1 MFKYDNTQVN
11 ITIFEYLS
19 VLLFVLLSISMEYTH
34 TTLEPRFSQC
44 QVVYRTDFVR
54 TSQQIRVG
62 RGFPALVAKTG
73 GWDGTSGRVG
83 FGWIQSGSGPLR
95 VGGGAPEGPGE
106 RGESGAQEDENM

>member
-1 MFKYDNTQVN
+1 MILDIKYLTVF
-11 ITIFEYLS
+11 TYLS
-19 VLLFVLLSISMEYTH
+19 VPLLLVQLSIEDTQYY
-34 TTLEPRFSQC
+34 LEPWFSQC

-73 GWDGTSGRVG
+73 GWDGNSGRVG
-83 FGWIQSGSGPLR
+83 FGWIESGSGPLR